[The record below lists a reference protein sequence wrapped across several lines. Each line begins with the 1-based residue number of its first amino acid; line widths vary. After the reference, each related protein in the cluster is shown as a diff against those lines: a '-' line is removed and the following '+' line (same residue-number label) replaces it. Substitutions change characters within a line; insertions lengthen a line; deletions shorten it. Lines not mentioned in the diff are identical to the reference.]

1 MPSYET
7 NPFTAIASTRDVACK
22 NHIEDI
28 HVSESVCFGFV
39 VIDHFVR
46 IPQHAIV
53 GQTAMIFG

>member
-53 GQTAMIFG
+53 G